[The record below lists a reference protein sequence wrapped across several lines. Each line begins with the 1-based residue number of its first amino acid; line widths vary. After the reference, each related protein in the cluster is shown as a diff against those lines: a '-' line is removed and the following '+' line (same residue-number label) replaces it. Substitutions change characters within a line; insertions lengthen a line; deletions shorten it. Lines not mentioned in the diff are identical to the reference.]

1 MAMEEHHARAL
12 RGFTLVELLIVLL
25 VMGLLVSGISL
36 VSLPDDRARLRIE
49 AERLGRLLELAAE
62 ESRYTGKAIA
72 WSADERGY
80 RFWRF
85 LEPGWTE
92 ILDHDLLRARALP
105 PDVTLTGI
113 WAENVR
119 SQGPMRLEFASHS
132 TFAYSIE
139 MSLGSERYAVTASPI
154 GVVRV
159 VPGET
164 NANSFS
170 ALR

>member
-1 MAMEEHHARAL
+1 MAMEADHARAL
-12 RGFTLVELLIVLL
+12 RGFTLVELLVVLL
-25 VMGLLVSGISL
+25 IVGLLVGGIS
-36 VSLPDDRARLRIE
+36 VSSLPDDRARLRIE
-49 AERLGRLLELAAE
+49 ADRLGRLLELAAD

-80 RFWRF
+80 RFWRL
-85 LEPGWTE
+85 LEPGWNE
-92 ILDHDLLRARALP
+92 ILDHDQLRARALP

-113 WAENVR
+113 WAENLR
-119 SQGPMRLEFASHS
+119 SQGPMRLEFAPHS
-132 TFAYSIE
+132 TFAYSLE
-139 MSLGSERYAVTASPI
+139 MSLGSERYTVTASPI

-164 NANSFS
+164 NANGFS